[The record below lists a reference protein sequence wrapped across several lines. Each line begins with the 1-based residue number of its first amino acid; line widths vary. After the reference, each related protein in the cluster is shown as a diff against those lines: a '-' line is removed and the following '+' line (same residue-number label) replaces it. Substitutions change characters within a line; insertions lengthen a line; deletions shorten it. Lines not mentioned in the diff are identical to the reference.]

1 MHAEIES
8 PEEMVAKYGYTLDQA
23 QGVYAAFV
31 AEQGKVR
38 PLNLRTFQLAQ
49 KYYESAKVLE
59 GHIPKVANANVAPG
73 LILCM
78 SLALEL
84 FFKTLVIL
92 DRDDLIHL
100 NQMTKQ
106 EREKYFIH
114 EIPALYDAIPDHY
127 KDKLTVIYSA
137 RMGVARLPH
146 ERFRSELVEK
156 ADDIFVEWRY
166 VHEEHGGAPKHLNLG
181 VLENLIVS
189 AQLVTIETKN
199 PG

>member
-23 QGVYAAFV
+23 KQVHTAFLADQGT
-31 AEQGKVR
+31 VR

-59 GHIPKVANANVAPG
+59 GHIPKASNANVAPG

-78 SLALEL
+78 SLALVL

-92 DRDDLIHL
+92 DRDDLIRL
-100 NQMTKQ
+100 DQMSKK
-106 EREKYFIH
+106 ERDSYFIH
-114 EIPALYDAIPDHY
+114 EIPALYDVIPEHY
-127 KDKLTVIYSA
+127 KDKLAVIYSA

-146 ERFRSELVEK
+146 DRFRSELVEK
-156 ADDIFVEWRY
+156 ANDIFVEWRY
-166 VHEEHGGAPKHLNLG
+166 VHEEHGGVPKHLNLG

-189 AQLVTIETKN
+189 AQLVTIESKN